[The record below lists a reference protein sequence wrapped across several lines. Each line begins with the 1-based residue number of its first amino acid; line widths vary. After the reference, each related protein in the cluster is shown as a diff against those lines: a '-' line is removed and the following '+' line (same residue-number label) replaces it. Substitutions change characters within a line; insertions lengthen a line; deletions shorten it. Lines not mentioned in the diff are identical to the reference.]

1 MKRKFFVATL
11 AIGIMSTS
19 VSILAFAQNNNEV
32 VLSAEVAM
40 MDSNINEAKQ
50 SIVAYIQEDMQ
61 KQKCP
66 SQWGDF
72 DKLGGDSQ

>member
-1 MKRKFFVATL
+1 MYDTIKGYISKGRILSSSISAVVL
-11 AIGIMSTS
+11 AQGK
-19 VSILAFAQNNNEV
+19 NEV